1 MLENIEFRYDDIIT
15 GNSLIIHKSEDT
27 YSISIIKS
35 KYIHKKKAQAY
46 EHIIFDKNTFI
57 KFLLKI
63 KSQTVDS
70 FFSCQ
75 CFSEVLRLM
84 YDEDLRRFYILI
96 YDNYYL
102 ERPKFLAQEVYI
114 EDIEI
119 LDKFGKM
126 VSLYQDC

>member
-27 YSISIIKS
+27 YSISLIKG
-35 KYIHKKKAQAY
+35 KYILNKKAQAY
-46 EHIIFDKNTFI
+46 EHIFFDKDTFI

-63 KSQTVDS
+63 KNQTVDS

-75 CFSEVLRLM
+75 CFSEILRLM
-84 YDEDLRRFYILI
+84 YDEDLRRFYITI

-102 ERPKFLAQEVYI
+102 EKPKFLAQEIYI

-119 LDKFGKM
+119 LDKFDKM
-126 VSLYQDC
+126 VSLYQAC